1 MTTEKKIVVADLTS
15 VADKDTPT
23 SAEDIVNIAM
33 VVIDKFPNGIQIE
46 NLIEATTLIL
56 NKITELYYLSP
67 DKKKDLIIDILCYVV
82 DNTDAGALESMDP
95 IIKKMIPSVID
106 AFIKIENG
114 KLVVDKPKSIIK
126 KVLFCCNT
134 NTN

>member
-23 SAEDIVNIAM
+23 SAEDIVNIAT
-33 VVIDKFPNGIQIE
+33 VVINKFPNGIQIE

-56 NKITELYYLSP
+56 NKIRELYYLSP
-67 DKKKDLIIDILCYVV
+67 DKKKDLIIYILCYVV

-106 AFIKIENG
+106 AFINIENG
-114 KLVVDKPKSIIK
+114 KLVVDKPNSIVK
-126 KVLFCCNT
+126 KVFFCCNT

>member
-1 MTTEKKIVVADLTS
+1 MTTEKKIIVADLTS
-15 VADKDTPT
+15 VADKETPT
-23 SAEDIVNIAM
+23 SAEDIVNIAT

-46 NLIEATTLIL
+46 NLIEATMLIL
-56 NKITELYYLSP
+56 NKIRELYYLSP

-126 KVLFCCNT
+126 KVLSCCNT

>member
-23 SAEDIVNIAM
+23 SAEDIVNIAT

>member
-1 MTTEKKIVVADLTS
+1 M
-15 VADKDTPT
+15 
-23 SAEDIVNIAM
+23 
-33 VVIDKFPNGIQIE
+33 
-46 NLIEATTLIL
+46 LIL

-114 KLVVDKPKSIIK
+114 KLVVDKPKSIMK
-126 KVLFCCNT
+126 KVFFCCNT
-134 NTN
+134 DTN

>member
-23 SAEDIVNIAM
+23 SAEDIVNIAT
-33 VVIDKFPNGIQIE
+33 VVIDKFPYGIQIE

>member
-1 MTTEKKIVVADLTS
+1 MTTEKKIIVADLTS

-33 VVIDKFPNGIQIE
+33 VVINKFPNGIQIE

-56 NKITELYYLSP
+56 NKIRELYYLSP

-95 IIKKMIPSVID
+95 IIKKMIPS
-106 AFIKIENG
+106 A
-114 KLVVDKPKSIIK
+114 
-126 KVLFCCNT
+126 
-134 NTN
+134 

>member
-1 MTTEKKIVVADLTS
+1 MTTQKKIVVSDLTS

-23 SAEDIVNIAM
+23 SAEDIVNISKD
-33 VVIDKFPNGIQIE
+33 VISKFPNGIQID

-56 NKITELYYLSP
+56 NKIRELYYLSP

-82 DNTDAGALESMDP
+82 DNTDAGDLESMDP

-126 KVLFCCNT
+126 KVLLCCNT

>member
-1 MTTEKKIVVADLTS
+1 MTTQKKIVVSDLTS

-23 SAEDIVNIAM
+23 SAEDIVNISKD
-33 VVIDKFPNGIQIE
+33 VISKFPNGIQID
-46 NLIEATTLIL
+46 NLIEATMLIL
-56 NKITELYYLSP
+56 NKIRELYYLSP

-82 DNTDAGALESMDP
+82 DNTDAGDLESMDP

-126 KVLFCCNT
+126 KVLLCCNT

>member
-23 SAEDIVNIAM
+23 SAEDIVNIAN
-33 VVIDKFPNGIQIE
+33 VVIDKFPNGIQVE
-46 NLIEATTLIL
+46 NLIEATMLIL

-106 AFIKIENG
+106 AFLNIENG
-114 KLVVDKPKSIIK
+114 KLVIDKPKSIVK
-126 KVLFCCNT
+126 KVFFCCNS
-134 NTN
+134 N

>member
-1 MTTEKKIVVADLTS
+1 MTTEKKIVVDDLTS

-23 SAEDIVNIAM
+23 SAEDIVRISNI
-33 VVIDKFPNGIQIE
+33 VIEKFPSGIQIE
-46 NLIEATTLIL
+46 NLIDATMLIL

-82 DNTDAGALESMDP
+82 DNTDAGALESMDS

-106 AFIKIENG
+106 AFIKVENG
-114 KLVVDKPKSIIK
+114 KLVIDKPKCNIK
-126 KVLFCCNT
+126 KVFFCCNT
-134 NTN
+134 TTN

>member
-1 MTTEKKIVVADLTS
+1 MTTEKKIIVADLTS
-15 VADKDTPT
+15 VADKETPT
-23 SAEDIVNIAM
+23 SAEDIVNIAT

-46 NLIEATTLIL
+46 NLIEATMLIL
-56 NKITELYYLSP
+56 NKIRELYYLSP

-114 KLVVDKPKSIIK
+114 KLVVDKPKSIVK